1 MTETTRE
8 SWEQQLRS
16 LEGSAAAS
24 VSGAADLDSLEA
36 VRVDLLGRKGKLTGL
51 LKGLKDLPIEAKKT
65 LGPQANKLKEA
76 VASAIEARKNAL
88 ERAALDAE
96 LQKSS
101 IDVSLPPRPE
111 TLGRRHPI
119 TETIGE
125 MAGILS
131 RLGFA
136 WADGPLVES
145 DYYNF
150 TALNIPE
157 DHSARDMQDTFYLE
171 SGELLRTHT
180 SPVQIRYL
188 EKHPPPVRIMSPGRV
203 FRHEAED
210 AGHSSVFYQIEVL
223 YVDRGVTMAD
233 LKNTLGVFM
242 KGLFGP
248 QTKIRMRPSYF
259 PFTEPSAEVDVQ
271 CLLCKGDGCSAC
283 KQSGWMEMLGSGVV
297 NPAVLKGV
305 GLDPE
310 IWSGF
315 AFGVGVE
322 RIAMLKLGIPDLRLF
337 YENDLR
343 FLKQVGG

>member
-1 MTETTRE
+1 MTESTRE

-16 LEGSAAAS
+16 LVDSAAAS
-24 VSGAADLDSLEA
+24 ISGADSLETLET
-36 VRVDLLGRKGKLTGL
+36 VRVELLGRKGSLTGL
-51 LKGLKDLPIEAKKT
+51 LKGLKDLDIEAKKA
-65 LGPQANKLKEA
+65 LGPEANKLKER
-76 VASAIEARKNAL
+76 VATDIETRKASL
-88 ERAALDAE
+88 ERTAMDAE
-96 LQKSS
+96 LNQTT
-101 IDVSLPPRPE
+101 IDTTLPPRPSG
-111 TLGRRHPI
+111 LGRRHPL
-119 TETIGE
+119 TKTMEE

-136 WADGPLVES
+136 WADGPHVES
-145 DYYNF
+145 DHYNF

-188 EKHPPPVRIMSPGRV
+188 EKHAPPVRIMAPGRV

-210 AGHSSVFYQIEVL
+210 ASHAAVFHQIEGL

-233 LKNTLGVFM
+233 LKNTLLVFM

-248 QTKIRMRPSYF
+248 STKIRMRPSYF
-259 PFTEPSAEVDVQ
+259 PFTEPSTEVDVQ

-283 KQSGWMEMLGSGVV
+283 KQSGWMEMLGAGVV
-297 NPAVLKGV
+297 NPTVLKGV
-305 GLDPE
+305 GLDPA

-322 RIAMLKLGIPDLRLF
+322 RIAMLRLGIPDIRMF
-337 YENDLR
+337 YENDSR
-343 FLKQVGG
+343 FLEQVGG

>member
-1 MTETTRE
+1 MTRE
-8 SWEQQLRS
+8 SWEQRLRG
-16 LEGSAAAS
+16 LEDSAVAS
-24 VSGAADLDSLEA
+24 VSGATDLESLEA
-36 VRVDLLGRKGKLTGL
+36 VRVDLLGRKGRLTGL
-51 LKGLKDLPIEAKKT
+51 LKGLKDLTIDDRKT
-65 LGPQANKLKEA
+65 LGPQANRLRDE
-76 VASAIEARKNAL
+76 VARLIEDRRTSL
-88 ERAALDAE
+88 ERAAIDAE
-96 LQKSS
+96 LASVS
-101 IDVSLPPRPE
+101 LDASLPPRDLG
-111 TLGRRHPI
+111 LGRRHPI
-119 TETIGE
+119 TKTIE
-125 MAGILS
+125 DMAGILS

-136 WADGPLVES
+136 WADGPRVES
-145 DYYNF
+145 DRYNF

-171 SGELLRTHT
+171 NGQLLRTHT

-188 EKHPPPVRIMSPGRV
+188 EKHAPPVRIMAPGRV

-210 AGHSSVFYQIEVL
+210 AGHAAVFHQIEGL

-233 LKNTLGVFM
+233 LKNTLSVFM
-242 KGLFGP
+242 KGLFGA

-305 GLDPE
+305 GLDTE

-322 RIAMLKLGIPDLRLF
+322 RIAMLRLGIPDIRMF

-343 FLKQVGG
+343 FLRQVGA